1 MAQNDVKLI
10 AVINLFVTSL
20 GGTIIGYNQLWCELI
35 WVLCVYIENNWHVIL
50 INTLLFLF
58 LIGSDILG
66 LIGAIKQIKNLLIPF
81 VISQVLVMLLWVLL
95 AFKFI
100 DIIVLVVS
108 FLSIPHSNIIG
119 AITWFVILFTSL
131 GLPIYFVIITVKY
144 YNDLS
149 KLNETST
156 VVSQEPKEDTA
167 RDNSVEEE
175 SIRLLVPLYSRKIS
189 CDLCQNTV
197 LTVE

>member
-10 AVINLFVTSL
+10 AGINLFVTSL
-20 GGTIIGYNQLWCELI
+20 GGTIIGYNQLWCALI

-66 LIGAIKQIKNLLIPF
+66 LIGAIKQMKNLLIPF

-119 AITWFVILFTSL
+119 TITWFVILFTSL

-144 YNDLS
+144 YKDLS
-149 KLNETST
+149 KLNETCT